1 MSKTVAIFLPGDYRS
16 KPNQWA
22 MPQVDETVCNLTKA
36 LKKLG
41 RRPRLI
47 KGFITKPDQAIS
59 KLGNIDE
66 PMIGVFVHWAYG
78 PHTTDGVVGKSHPL
92 LLASN
97 FSGTWPGLVALLNTG
112 ACLASVGR
120 EFSRLWTSARD
131 WTKDRKAMA
140 RLDEWCSSGRISYR
154 EDELSHTA
162 AVSVR
167 AK

>member
-22 MPQVDETVCNLTKA
+22 LPQVDETVCNLTKA

-59 KLGNIDE
+59 KLGNIDD
-66 PMIGVFVHWAYG
+66 PMIGVFVHWTYG
-78 PHTTDGVVGKSHPL
+78 PHTTDGVVGKSNPL

-112 ACLASVGR
+112 ASLASVGR
-120 EFSRLWTSARD
+120 EFSRPTVQVVGRRSWWWTGLTGWTSIASRI
-131 WTKDRKAMA
+131 TRA
-140 RLDEWCSSGRISYR
+140 SS
-154 EDELSHTA
+154 
-162 AVSVR
+162 
-167 AK
+167 